1 MTISPIF
8 SHFLVAPLTRWIDA
22 LLDSRRQ
29 NRAVIWTLVAYAAL
43 WTGYRVLA
51 TMPRDLHADV
61 TELYGWAGDLAFGYD
76 KHPPF
81 SAAVT
86 KAWLSLFP
94 ATDLSFHALATVNI
108 ALTLYIAFRTM
119 RRYLPPEKTVFG
131 LALLML
137 IPFFNF
143 IALKYNANAVLLPL
157 WAATIHC
164 FLRAYERR
172 NALWAALAGLAAGA
186 AMLGKYWSVMLI
198 AGLGVAALI
207 DPRRVSFFRS
217 RAPWIMAGVGL
228 LVLAPHLA
236 WLLQHHFPTF
246 AYAAAHSAPSFS
258 DNLVATTGYLAGC
271 VGYVAV
277 PLIAAILLLR
287 PSPEALWDVVAP
299 KDPSR
304 RLILVIQLLLIVLP
318 APFALAMGL
327 RIVPLWTMPAWTLLP
342 IVVLG
347 SPLVAVG
354 RLALERLVAGV
365 VVLMLALLALAPA
378 VALAIHLNSPPGS
391 YEYASLLAEKIAQQ
405 WRQHTAL
412 PIPLVAGTTVLPVN
426 TAYYLHTRARS
437 FEHDD
442 VATLKAA
449 AQAHGA
455 VLVCPADDAAC
466 LSIAEQIVAGQSE
479 ISRSEVR
486 LSRPLFGFAGGSVRD
501 VFMMVWP
508 PAEPPPLP
516 VGEK

>member
-1 MTISPIF
+1 MF
-8 SHFLVAPLTRWIDA
+8 SRLVVAPFTRWIDA

-29 NRAVIWTLVAYAAL
+29 NRAVIWTLAAYAAI
-43 WTGYRVLA
+43 WTGYRALA

-61 TELYGWAGDLAFGYD
+61 TELYGWSRDLAFGYD

-81 SAAVT
+81 SAAVA
-86 KAWLSLFP
+86 KAWLSVFP
-94 ATDLSFHALATVNI
+94 ATDLSFHLLATVNI

-119 RRYLPPEKTVFG
+119 RRYLPAEKTVFG

-157 WAATIHC
+157 WAVTIHC

-172 NALWAALAGLAAGA
+172 NALWAALAGLGAGA
-186 AMLGKYWSVMLI
+186 AMLGKYWSIVLI
-198 AGLGVAALI
+198 AGLGLAALI
-207 DPRRVSFFRS
+207 DSRRVSFFRS
-217 RAPWIMAGVGL
+217 KAPWIMAGVGL
-228 LVLAPHLA
+228 VVIAPHLA
-236 WLLQHHFPTF
+236 WLVQHHFPTF

-258 DNLVATTGYLAGC
+258 ENLAATAGYLAGC

-277 PLIAAILLLR
+277 PLIVAILLLR
-287 PSPEALWDVVAP
+287 PTPEALLDVVAP

-304 RLILVIQLLLIVLP
+304 RLILVIQLLLIVVP
-318 APFALAMGL
+318 APFALMMGL

-342 IVVLG
+342 IVALG
-347 SPLVAVG
+347 SPLIAVG
-354 RLALERLVAGV
+354 RVALERLVAGTAIGT
-365 VVLMLALLALAPA
+365 LAMLALAPV
-378 VALAIHLNSPPGS
+378 VALTIHLNSPPGS
-391 YEYASLLAEKIAQQ
+391 FEYASLLAEKIEQQ
-405 WRQHTAL
+405 WRQRSAL
-412 PIPLVAGTTVLPVN
+412 PIPLVAGTTVLPAN
-426 TAYYLHTRARS
+426 TAYYLQTRARS
-437 FEHDD
+437 FENAD

-455 VLVCPADDAAC
+455 VLVCPAEDAGC
-466 LSIAEQIVAGQSE
+466 IAVADQIVAGQSE

-486 LSRPLFGFAGGSVRD
+486 LSRPLFGFAGDSVRD

-508 PAEPPPLP
+508 PVPPPALP
-516 VGEK
+516 VPLGGK